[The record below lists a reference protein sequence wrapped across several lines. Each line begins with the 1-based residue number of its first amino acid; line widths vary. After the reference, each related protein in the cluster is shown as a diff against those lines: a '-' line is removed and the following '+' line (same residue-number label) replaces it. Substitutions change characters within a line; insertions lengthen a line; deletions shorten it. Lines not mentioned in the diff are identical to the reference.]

1 MLVDSIRSFQTTL
14 PVQSALVVGS
24 SLMELILYMPIPN
37 QTRLRATKINFGSCK
52 STPSKER
59 KVLDI
64 ENTAVKGDRIA
75 ELVMLILK
83 ILSWLPDMYI
93 IKAFMRI
100 CFPGLMATL
109 MALDFFLA
117 SRAVCCCCVRVV
129 VPPAEWV
136 ACFSYCK
143 TVFIPIGVGHL

>member
-109 MALDFFLA
+109 MICLIIWLGQH
-117 SRAVCCCCVRVV
+117 
-129 VPPAEWV
+129 EWSAIHV
-136 ACFSYCK
+136 GIMVTK
-143 TVFIPIGVGHL
+143 LLPIHLN